1 MDGCEFNGK
10 NISVTFA
17 QSDRKCKHTSLL
29 RLVLD
34 SFRLSFIVFGL
45 GICTLGSSNRTA
57 SFENQ
62 PKNIFRVGWRLCFFS
77 LNFKRNRWL
86 MICFVSLEFIKNV
99 PNAKKSHYLRL
110 FIEILSFRLISH
122 KIWVITNF
130 LQQKRR
136 WQMEPMPWIW
146 KLKC

>member
-45 GICTLGSSNRTA
+45 GIYTLESSNRRA
-57 SFENQ
+57 SFEIQ
-62 PKNIFRVGWRLCFFS
+62 PENIFSCRFDALLFWS
-77 LNFKRNRWL
+77 
-86 MICFVSLEFIKNV
+86 EF
-99 PNAKKSHYLRL
+99 
-110 FIEILSFRLISH
+110 
-122 KIWVITNF
+122 
-130 LQQKRR
+130 
-136 WQMEPMPWIW
+136 
-146 KLKC
+146 